1 MAVSVKFAEA
11 NKQIKINNNNT
22 LCARDMLIIP
32 RDIYYRLPC
41 QSIQASRTV
50 GKVHMLLL
58 VVGGGC
64 GRGAGDGDG
73 DCVYTINRWCSN
85 LIVLI
90 VFNRVV

>member
-41 QSIQASRTV
+41 QSIQYRQDEGLLEKCTCYCWLWVVDVAEEPATV
-50 GKVHMLLL
+50 MV
-58 VVGGGC
+58 
-64 GRGAGDGDG
+64 
-73 DCVYTINRWCSN
+73 
-85 LIVLI
+85 I
-90 VFNRVV
+90 VFTQLIGGAPI